1 MRGIDLTTVVEDTG
15 KVSPT
20 SGKPFLHFSH
30 LSFVPIQAS
39 LCSKEMLTG
48 EEKAWLQTY
57 NQTCYDK
64 LKPLIADA
72 TVLEWLKRQAEEA
85 KQLWLVCF
93 HTGRNE

>member
-1 MRGIDLTTVVEDTG
+1 MGLRGIDLTVIVEDTG

-48 EEKAWLQTY
+48 EEKAWLQDY

-64 LKPLIADA
+64 LKPLIKDA
-72 TVLEWLKRQAEEA
+72 TVLEWMKRQAEEA
-85 KQLWLVCF
+85 KQL
-93 HTGRNE
+93 